1 MDFADRVTHLA
12 PEGAYHM
19 LARAQ
24 ALEAAGRKVIHLE
37 IGQPDVP
44 TFKNIADAGVNAIRN
59 GITRYTAS
67 AGMPSYFGAFFFR
80 FARTATLRP
89 IWCSCER

>member
-1 MDFADRVTHLA
+1 MDFADRVVHLA

-24 ALEAAGRKVIHLE
+24 ALETAGRHIIHLE

-44 TFKNIADAGVNAIRN
+44 TFPHISQAGIRAIQD
-59 GITRYTAS
+59 GFTRYT
-67 AGMPSYFGAFFFR
+67 
-80 FARTATLRP
+80 
-89 IWCSCER
+89 

>member
-1 MDFADRVTHLA
+1 MAVNSRRKDGPTMSFADRVTHLK

-24 ALEAAGRKVIHLE
+24 ALEAAGRTIIHLE

-44 TFKNIADAGVNAIRN
+44 TFENIARAVQLV
-59 GITRYTAS
+59 
-67 AGMPSYFGAFFFR
+67 P
-80 FARTATLRP
+80 
-89 IWCSCER
+89 